1 MLPFSTKTIT
11 PLPLPWHALA
21 PRQIF
26 AAWLRSRWIAY
37 AIGVVAMLITNL
49 TEVAIPKITER
60 IIDLTVSSSAQ
71 QEPFRT
77 LLIALLLTL
86 LAQALGR
93 RYWRLSLGQETH
105 RVAATLK
112 ESVWLRARY
121 FPRHRLERDLTTG
134 ALMNVATGDVSNA
147 RLIFGWT
154 LIGIFDF
161 LFLTAFAAIAM
172 TQIDPVITALA
183 FVSFAALPAL
193 TFRAAQEEYK
203 RHEVAQVELGRLN
216 DLVAQA
222 VSSIKLQRLSQ
233 SEPFWTERL
242 MLVAER
248 YRLKRLAVID
258 TMLRFIPLT
267 GIPALLSQAILLLIA
282 IPAVLDGSM
291 SIGEFVALQGY
302 IVLIQGP
309 LSQMG
314 ILVSE
319 WQRGRASLA
328 RVSAVLTTPAAPGF
342 EEVAPHAMSHPPQ
355 SAVVFSIR
363 NLEFRYSDAPNPA
376 IQGFSLEIAS
386 GARIGIT
393 GAVGSG
399 KTTFL
404 QILAGNERLFQGEV
418 LLHGRD
424 IRSYSHEEL
433 SAIIA
438 LVEQRPFLF
447 AETIRRNVLLN
458 RAASDAEVHRFL
470 EAAGLADDVARLP
483 RGLETPLGEWGVN
496 LSGGQKQRLTIARA
510 LAKNPQIL
518 LLDDC
523 LSAVDVVT
531 EEKILANLDR
541 LLPNTTIIWVA
552 HRLSTL
558 RLCFPIVRFGT

>member
-1 MLPFSTKTIT
+1 MNP
-11 PLPLPWHALA
+11 
-21 PRQIF
+21 
-26 AAWLRSRWIAY
+26 
-37 AIGVVAMLITNL
+37 
-49 TEVAIPKITER
+49 
-60 IIDLTVSSSAQ
+60 
-71 QEPFRT
+71 
-77 LLIALLLTL
+77 
-86 LAQALGR
+86 
-93 RYWRLSLGQETH
+93 SL
-105 RVAATLK
+105 
-112 ESVWLRARY
+112 
-121 FPRHRLERDLTTG
+121 
-134 ALMNVATGDVSNA
+134 
-147 RLIFGWT
+147 
-154 LIGIFDF
+154 
-161 LFLTAFAAIAM
+161 
-172 TQIDPVITALA
+172 
-183 FVSFAALPAL
+183 
-193 TFRAAQEEYK
+193 
-203 RHEVAQVELGRLN
+203 
-216 DLVAQA
+216 
-222 VSSIKLQRLSQ
+222 
-233 SEPFWTERL
+233 
-242 MLVAER
+242 
-248 YRLKRLAVID
+248 
-258 TMLRFIPLT
+258 
-267 GIPALLSQAILLLIA
+267 
-282 IPAVLDGSM
+282 
-291 SIGEFVALQGY
+291 
-302 IVLIQGP
+302 
-309 LSQMG
+309 
-314 ILVSE
+314 
-319 WQRGRASLA
+319 
-328 RVSAVLTTPAAPGF
+328 
-342 EEVAPHAMSHPPQ
+342 Q
-355 SAVVFSIR
+355 SAAVFSIR

-376 IQGFSLEIAS
+376 IQRFSIEIAS